1 MHSERKIYLAAILV
15 IAFGLGNSQIRK
27 HMNWFDRASRRV
39 GCVAGSV
46 SDRAIGGETL
56 LENLAER
63 VFSRGQNRIG
73 QGQTALA
80 RVQVKIAC
88 AQSRMA
94 QRQAEMH
101 RVQAERARVINLNE
115 MRRTVTIERR
125 QAVGNILR
133 ETTPSDDD
141 RI

>member
-27 HMNWFDRASRRV
+27 HMNWFERVSGRV
-39 GCVAGSV
+39 GCVANSV

-56 LENLAER
+56 VENLAER

-80 RVQVKIAC
+80 RVQVKVAC

-94 QRQAEMH
+94 QRQAEVD
-101 RVQAERARVINLNE
+101 RVQAERARVITLHE
-115 MRRTVTIERR
+115 MRPTVTLERQ
-125 QAVGNILR
+125 QAVGNILHQ
-133 ETTPSDDD
+133 TTPSNDD